1 MTFLLAQ
8 GVRGRDLI
16 NLLEQSL
23 KINQLEV
30 YKYLWSHEE
39 LISIWNPSL
48 FKLTT
53 NIIIDSGLH

>member
-16 NLLEQSL
+16 SLLEQSL

-39 LISIWNPSL
+39 LISIWNPSH

-53 NIIIDSGLH
+53 NIMIDSGFP